1 MGTGLLALVIAQAAL
16 LLGSMLGDY
25 ARFVQHT
32 DIVRKRAEWVA
43 ADLAENC
50 VVAGNDCTGD
60 DRVCVTADGKM
71 RVTVSQEWEPQLWV
85 GLSPVQAAYERSF
98 ATATVIDLGTVF
110 TQCV

>member
-1 MGTGLLALVIAQAAL
+1 MLALVIAQAAL
-16 LLGSMLGDY
+16 LLASMLGDY
-25 ARFVQHT
+25 SRFVQYT
-32 DIVRKRAEWVA
+32 DIVRERAERVA

-60 DRVCVTADGKM
+60 DRACATADGKM
-71 RVTVSQEWEPQLWV
+71 RVTVSHEWEPQLWV

-110 TQCV
+110 TPCV